1 MNVKVAAGRPMTE
14 KTDIEIEAHHDQ
26 VFMRRAYDLA
36 TQAAESGE
44 VPVGAVLVQE
54 GQVIAEAYNQC
65 ISNNDPTGHA
75 EVQVLR
81 SAAATLENYRLLGT
95 TLYVTI
101 EPCTMCYGAM
111 VHARIQRLVF
121 GAEEL
126 KGGVINSNLELNQSA
141 HFNHKIQVS
150 GGIMADEI
158 KILMQEFFKARRN

>member
-1 MNVKVAAGRPMTE
+1 MTE
-14 KTDIEIEAHHDQ
+14 KIDIEIEKNRDQ
-26 VFMRRAYDLA
+26 AFMRRAYDLA
-36 TQAAESGE
+36 TQAAAIGE
-44 VPVGAVLVQE
+44 VPVGAVLVKQ

-81 SAAATLENYRLLGT
+81 AAAATLENYRLPDT

-126 KGGVINSNLELNQSA
+126 KGGVINSNLELSQSA

-150 GGIMADEI
+150 GGIMANEI